1 MNLNLHK
8 ISLYFL
14 YLLPISLITGPAIPD
29 ISISLICIFFLIYTF
44 HYKEYWWIKENWIKI
59 GILFWL
65 SLIFISFFADNKFL
79 SFVDSIIFI
88 RFILFS
94 IAVYA
99 WLIQSRKQLKIL
111 VIIIFLTLIFIIMD
125 SLLQF
130 FRYNTASGFGKD
142 IFGFIP
148 EHYGRLTGP
157 FYKEHVP
164 GSHLSKFFFISILPF
179 IYLFEKN
186 IKTSI
191 TLFIYIIAT
200 GFVIFVSGEKMALAT
215 FLLGYLLF
223 IMIIKEYRKLFILS
237 FCSLIILI
245 TIILKTHPS
254 YNDYEI
260 IETQPHHSGLVLN
273 KKFPCNDN
281 VAIECSK
288 IIKVQSQFFPI
299 IMNFRESVYYKIYLS
314 AYRMWLDNKIT
325 GIGLNNYENL
335 CKKNIEYQTL
345 KKNYGNCSSHPHNY
359 YLQWLSE
366 SGIIGLF
373 LYITFIVMIFRK
385 LLFNINYTEVKI
397 GLISLIII
405 FWPIM
410 GTGSLLKNWN
420 GTQTFFVIGL
430 SILLSKKLL
439 SSSKINSSIS

>member
-1 MNLNLHK
+1 MNLSLHK
-8 ISLYFL
+8 ISLYLL

-29 ISISLICIFFLIYTF
+29 MSITLICLLFLIHTF
-44 HYKEYWWIKENWIKI
+44 YYKEYLCIKESWIKI

-111 VIIIFLTLIFIIMD
+111 LIIIFLTLIFIIMD

-130 FRYNTASGFGKD
+130 LRYNTASGFGKD

-179 IYLFEKN
+179 VYFFKKN

-215 FLLGYLLF
+215 FLMGYLLF
-223 IMIIKEYRKLFILS
+223 IMIIKEYRKLFVLS
-237 FCSLIILI
+237 FCGLIILI
-245 TIILKTHPS
+245 TLLLQTHKS
-254 YNDYEI
+254 YNDYAI
-260 IETQPHHSGLVLN
+260 IEAQPHHLGLIIN
-273 KKFPCNDN
+273 KKFSCNDN
-281 VAIECSK
+281 TSIKCSK
-288 IIKVQSQFFPI
+288 LIEVQPQFLSVITEF
-299 IMNFRESVYYKIYLS
+299 NESVYYKIYLS

-325 GIGLNNYENL
+325 GVGLNNYENL
-335 CKKNIEYQTL
+335 CKKNIKYQTI
-345 KKNYGNCSSHPHNY
+345 KKNYSNCSSHPHNY

-366 SGIIGLF
+366 SGIIGFF
-373 LYITFIVMIFRK
+373 LYILFVALIFSK
-385 LLFNINYTEVKI
+385 LFFNINYTEAKI

-410 GTGSLLKNWN
+410 STGSLLKNWN
-420 GTQTFFVIGL
+420 GIQTFFVIGL
-430 SILLSKKLL
+430 SILLSKKILNNPDV
-439 SSSKINSSIS
+439 NS

>member
-1 MNLNLHK
+1 MNLSLHK
-8 ISLYFL
+8 ISLYLL

-29 ISISLICIFFLIYTF
+29 ISISLICILFLIHTF
-44 HYKEYWWIKENWIKI
+44 HYKEYGWVKESWIKI

-65 SLIFISFFADNKFL
+65 SLIFISFFAENKLL
-79 SFVDSIIFI
+79 SFLDSTIFI
-88 RFILFS
+88 RFIIFS
-94 IAVYA
+94 IAIYA
-99 WLIQSRKQLKIL
+99 WLIQSRKQLTIL
-111 VIIIFLTLIFIIMD
+111 SIIILLTLIFIIFD

-130 FRYNTASGFGKD
+130 LRYNPASGFGKD

-157 FYKEHVP
+157 FNKEHVP

-179 IYLFEKN
+179 IYLFKKN

-191 TLFIYIIAT
+191 TLFFYIIAT
-200 GFVIFVSGEKMALAT
+200 GFIIFISGEKMALAT
-215 FLLGYLLF
+215 FLLGYFIF
-223 IMIIKEYRKLFILS
+223 IMIIKEYRKLFVLS

-245 TIILKTHPS
+245 TLLLQTHES

-281 VAIECSK
+281 VATECSK
-288 IIKVQSQFFPI
+288 ILEVQPQFLSVITEF
-299 IMNFRESVYYKIYLS
+299 NESVYYKIYLS

-325 GIGLNNYENL
+325 GVGLNNYEDL
-335 CKKNIEYQTL
+335 CKKNIKYQTI
-345 KKNYGNCSSHPHNY
+345 KKNYSNCSSHPHNY

-373 LYITFIVMIFRK
+373 FYILFVALVFRK
-385 LLFNINYTEVKI
+385 LIININYTEAKI

-410 GTGSLLKNWN
+410 STGSLLKNWN
-420 GTQTFFVIGL
+420 GIQTFFVIGL
-430 SILLSKKLL
+430 SILLSKQILNDPD
-439 SSSKINSSIS
+439 INS

>member
-29 ISISLICIFFLIYTF
+29 ISISLICILFLINTF
-44 HYKEYWWIKENWIKI
+44 HYKEYWWIKEGWVQI

-79 SFVDSIIFI
+79 SFVNSIIFI

-111 VIIIFLTLIFIIMD
+111 VIIIFLTLIFIIID
-125 SLLQF
+125 SSLQF
-130 FRYNTASGFGKD
+130 LSYNTASGFGKD
-142 IFGFIP
+142 IFGIIP

-157 FYKEHVP
+157 FKEHVP

-179 IYLFEKN
+179 IYLFKKN

-191 TLFIYIIAT
+191 ALFVYIIAT
-200 GFVIFVSGEKMALAT
+200 GFIIFVSGEKMALAT
-215 FLLGYLLF
+215 FLLGSF
-223 IMIIKEYRKLFILS
+223 IFIIIIKEYRRLFVLS
-237 FCSLIILI
+237 FFSLIILI
-245 TIILKTHPS
+245 ALLLQTHPS

-281 VAIECSK
+281 VTIECSK

-299 IMNFRESVYYKIYLS
+299 IMNFYESVYYQIYLS

-325 GIGLNNYENL
+325 GVGLNNYENL
-335 CKKNIEYQTL
+335 CKKNIKYQTI
-345 KKNYGNCSSHPHNY
+345 KKNYGNCSAHPHNY

-366 SGIIGLF
+366 SGIIGFF
-373 LYITFIVMIFRK
+373 LYITFVAMIFSK

-410 GTGSLLKNWN
+410 STGSLLKNWN
-420 GTQTFFVIGL
+420 GTQTFFVIGI

-439 SSSKINSSIS
+439 NRPDIN

>member
-1 MNLNLHK
+1 MNLSLHK
-8 ISLYFL
+8 ISLYLL

-29 ISISLICIFFLIYTF
+29 ISISLICILFLIHTF
-44 HYKEYWWIKENWIKI
+44 HYKEYGWVKESWIKI

-111 VIIIFLTLIFIIMD
+111 LIIIFLTLIFIIMD

-130 FRYNTASGFGKD
+130 LRYNTASGFGKD

-157 FYKEHVP
+157 FNKEHVP

-179 IYLFEKN
+179 IYLFKKN

-191 TLFIYIIAT
+191 TLFVYIIAT
-200 GFVIFVSGEKMALAT
+200 GFIIFVSGEKMAFLT
-215 FLLGYLLF
+215 FLLGYFIF
-223 IMIIKEYRKLFILS
+223 IMIIKEYRKLFVLS

-245 TIILKTHPS
+245 TLLLQTHQS

-260 IETQPHHSGLVLN
+260 IETQPHHLGLKIN
-273 KKFPCNDN
+273 KQFSCKDN
-281 VAIECSK
+281 TAIECSK
-288 IIKVQSQFFPI
+288 LIEVQPQFLSVITEF
-299 IMNFRESVYYKIYLS
+299 NESVYYKIYLS

-335 CKKNIEYQTL
+335 CEKNIKYQTI
-345 KKNYGNCSSHPHNY
+345 KKNYSNCSSHPHNY

-366 SGIIGLF
+366 SGIIGFFFYILF
-373 LYITFIVMIFRK
+373 VALIFSK
-385 LLFNINYTEVKI
+385 LFFNINYTEAKI

-410 GTGSLLKNWN
+410 STGSLLKNWN
-420 GTQTFFVIGL
+420 GIQTFFVIGL
-430 SILLSKKLL
+430 AILLSKKILNDPDV
-439 SSSKINSSIS
+439 NS

>member
-1 MNLNLHK
+1 M
-8 ISLYFL
+8 
-14 YLLPISLITGPAIPD
+14 
-29 ISISLICIFFLIYTF
+29 
-44 HYKEYWWIKENWIKI
+44 
-59 GILFWL
+59 
-65 SLIFISFFADNKFL
+65 
-79 SFVDSIIFI
+79 
-88 RFILFS
+88 
-94 IAVYA
+94 
-99 WLIQSRKQLKIL
+99 
-111 VIIIFLTLIFIIMD
+111 
-125 SLLQF
+125 
-130 FRYNTASGFGKD
+130 
-142 IFGFIP
+142 
-148 EHYGRLTGP
+148 
-157 FYKEHVP
+157 
-164 GSHLSKFFFISILPF
+164 
-179 IYLFEKN
+179 
-186 IKTSI
+186 
-191 TLFIYIIAT
+191 
-200 GFVIFVSGEKMALAT
+200 
-215 FLLGYLLF
+215 
-223 IMIIKEYRKLFILS
+223 
-237 FCSLIILI
+237 
-245 TIILKTHPS
+245 
-254 YNDYEI
+254 
-260 IETQPHHSGLVLN
+260 
-273 KKFPCNDN
+273 
-281 VAIECSK
+281 AIECSK

-373 LYITFIVMIFRK
+373 LYITFIVMIFSK

-420 GTQTFFVIGL
+420 GIQTFFVIGL